1 MFVLL
6 KVNTNQVSIVFP
18 KDNHSSLN
26 EHVSIYLRNAG
37 YKTLTLLQEKII
49 PLSLQ
54 GRDLVVET
62 GKGEGR
68 TGALLLPLLMQ
79 LQRDSSGIKAI
90 ILTNSSHEVTK
101 VARQYKRFSGH
112 THRHALLSALG
123 CEDNIKKDLRL
134 LSSKPDI
141 AVATSERLIDHIR
154 RNNISLQ
161 NVRYSILDINE
172 ENESSG
178 FYKDLLFIYSKLP
191 SKLQT
196 IVLSP
201 RILKTETLDTILK
214 RPQFINRDD
223 WCQVNGNKSL
233 PEASEEEKTKMKNGT
248 KGPNIS
254 QDFLKSELQ
263 KIREIIT
270 GQENP
275 EILNEYRKIFRRNVP
290 LHLRAYI
297 SAYLLKEY
305 FAERGDK
312 GNDKDGTSTLFV
324 SIGKTRK
331 VYPRDLSQLFS
342 EALKLPTASIGG
354 IKVLDN
360 YSFIEIPDSE
370 AERAIELLNNSDY
383 RGRKIT
389 VNHARKKS

>member
-1 MFVLL
+1 M
-6 KVNTNQVSIVFP
+6 FP
-18 KDNHSSLN
+18 KDASIDKQI
-26 EHVSIYLRNAG
+26 SIYLRNAG

-62 GKGEGR
+62 GNGEGR
-68 TGALLLPLLMQ
+68 TGAFLLPLLMQ
-79 LQRDSSGIKAI
+79 IQRDDLGIKAI
-90 ILTNSSHEVTK
+90 ILTNSSYEVKK

-112 THRHALLSALG
+112 KDRHPLLSALG
-123 CEDNIKKDLRL
+123 CEDNIRKDLKL

-141 AVATSERLIDHIR
+141 VVATSERLIDHIR

-161 NVRYSILDINE
+161 NVQYSILDINDK
-172 ENESSG
+172 NGSSG

-191 SKLQT
+191 SKFQT
-196 IVLSP
+196 IALGP
-201 RILKTETLDTILK
+201 RILKTGTMDTILK
-214 RPQFINRDD
+214 RPQFLNRAD
-223 WCQVNGNKSL
+223 WCQANENKSL
-233 PEASEEEKTKMKNGT
+233 PETSKEEIAKVKNGT
-248 KGPNIS
+248 KEIENS
-254 QDFLKSELQ
+254 HDFLKSEIHNL
-263 KIREIIT
+263 REIIT

-275 EILNEYRKIFRRNVP
+275 EILNEYRRIFRRNVP

-297 SAYLLKEY
+297 SAFLLKEY
-305 FAERGDK
+305 FAGRGDRRDDK
-312 GNDKDGTSTLFV
+312 GNNKDGTSTLFV

-331 VYPRDLSQLFS
+331 VFPRDLSRLFS
-342 EALKLPTASIGG
+342 EALKLPTSIIGS

-370 AERAIELLNNSDY
+370 TERAIKLLNDSDY

-389 VNHARKKS
+389 VNYARKKS